1 MKKILAL
8 KNVGCEGLGTL
19 EDAIES
25 RGMEYH
31 YIHLYNN
38 DKAPQNLDAY
48 SALIVLG
55 GPMNVY
61 ETEKYPFLLDEERLI
76 QEALDKNIAVLGLC
90 LGAQLIAKTA
100 GAKVFA
106 GRKKEI
112 GWYPVT
118 LTSEA
123 LDDTLFSGFKKDMTV
138 FQWHG
143 DTFDVPTGAK
153 RLAKSELFS
162 NQAFKLSEKI
172 VALQFHLEITEEAVY
187 QWMEEYEEELNGL
200 KGCIDPEK
208 IRNDTTEKIEN
219 LKISAQRFYDNFFNL
234 I

>member
-1 MKKILAL
+1 MKKILVL
-8 KNVGCEGLGTL
+8 QNVGCEGLGTL
-19 EDAIES
+19 KAAIEN
-25 RGMEYH
+25 RGMECH

-38 DKAPQNLDAY
+38 DKTPQNLDAY

-61 ETEKYPFLLDEERLI
+61 ETEKYPFLIDEERLVR
-76 QEALDKNIAVLGLC
+76 EAISKSIAVLGLC

-100 GAKVFA
+100 GARVFA

-112 GWYPVT
+112 GWYPVS
-118 LTSEA
+118 LTNDA
-123 LDDTLFSGFKKDMTV
+123 LDDTLFTGFKKDMTV

-143 DTFDVPTGAK
+143 DTFDVPSGAK
-153 RLAKSELFS
+153 RMAASELFP

-172 VALQFHLEITEEAVY
+172 IALQFHLEVTEEAVY
-187 QWMEEYEEELNGL
+187 QWMQEYQEELNGL
-200 KGCIDPEK
+200 KGSIDPEK
-208 IRNDTTEKIEN
+208 IRIETKEKIES
-219 LKISAQRFYDNFFNL
+219 LKILAQQFYDNFFKL

>member
-1 MKKILAL
+1 
-8 KNVGCEGLGTL
+8 
-19 EDAIES
+19 AIES

-61 ETEKYPFLLDEERLI
+61 ETEKYPFLLDEERLVR
-76 QEALDKNIAVLGLC
+76 EAISKSIAVLGLC

-112 GWYPVT
+112 GWYPVS
-118 LTSEA
+118 LTNEA
-123 LDDTLFSGFKKDMTV
+123 LDDALFTGFKKDMTV

-143 DTFDVPTGAK
+143 DTFDVPSGAK
-153 RLAKSELFS
+153 RMAASELFP

-172 VALQFHLEITEEAVY
+172 IALQFHLEVTEEAVY
-187 QWMEEYEEELNGL
+187 QWMQEYKEELNGL
-200 KGCIDPEK
+200 KGSIDPEK
-208 IRNDTTEKIEN
+208 IRIETKEKIES
-219 LKISAQRFYDNFFNL
+219 LKILAQQFYDNFFKL

>member
-61 ETEKYPFLLDEERLI
+61 ETEKYPFLIDEERLVR
-76 QEALDKNIAVLGLC
+76 EAISKSIAVLGLC

-100 GAKVFA
+100 GARVFA

-112 GWYPVT
+112 GWYPVS
-118 LTSEA
+118 LTNDA
-123 LDDTLFSGFKKDMTV
+123 LDDTLFTGFKKDMTV

-143 DTFDVPTGAK
+143 DTFDVPSGAK
-153 RLAKSELFS
+153 RMAASELFP

-172 VALQFHLEITEEAVY
+172 IALQFHLEVTEEAVY
-187 QWMEEYEEELNGL
+187 QWMQEYQEELNGL
-200 KGCIDPEK
+200 KGSIDPEK
-208 IRNDTTEKIEN
+208 IRIETKEKIES
-219 LKISAQRFYDNFFNL
+219 LKILAQQFYDNFFKL